1 MPNQFSRFF
10 PVLLCASLLLM
21 LSGTASADHI
31 AQNPKKPAIAPSQ
44 RPTKLIPAQ
53 VVNAVRQDLAQR
65 TKIAAGTFKVKE
77 SSPQTWH
84 DGCLGLA
91 KPDEFCTMALIDGWQ
106 VVMTYGNKTWTYR
119 TDSSGRA
126 VRLEKF

>member
-1 MPNQFSRFF
+1 MLHKFSKLI
-10 PVLLCASLLLM
+10 PYLLCASLLM
-21 LSGTASADHI
+21 VSGIASADGL
-31 AQNPKKPAIAPSQ
+31 AQNPAITLSQ
-44 RPTKLIPAQ
+44 SPKKLIPAQ
-53 VVNAVRQDLAQR
+53 VVHAVRQDLAQR

-91 KPDEFCTMALIDGWQ
+91 APNEFCTMALVEGWQ
-106 VVMTYGNKTWTYR
+106 VVMVKGNKTWTYR
-119 TDSSGRA
+119 TDNSGRA